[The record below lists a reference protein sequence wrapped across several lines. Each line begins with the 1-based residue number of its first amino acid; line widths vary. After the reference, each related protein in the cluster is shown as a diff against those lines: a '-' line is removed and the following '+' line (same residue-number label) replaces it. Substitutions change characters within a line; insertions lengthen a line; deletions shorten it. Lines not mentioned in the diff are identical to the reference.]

1 MQTVKALSL
10 LVALLALIIGSGI
23 FANRVLSSNAE
34 TLEKQINEIEEHT
47 KNEDW
52 DSALQSLH
60 TINKEWPETSKMWTL
75 LLDHV
80 EIDNIDETIKRMSKY
95 IETQNVPLA
104 LGEIAVLK
112 QYIKHIP
119 EKEKFSIKNV
129 F

>member
-47 KNEDW
+47 KNEDR